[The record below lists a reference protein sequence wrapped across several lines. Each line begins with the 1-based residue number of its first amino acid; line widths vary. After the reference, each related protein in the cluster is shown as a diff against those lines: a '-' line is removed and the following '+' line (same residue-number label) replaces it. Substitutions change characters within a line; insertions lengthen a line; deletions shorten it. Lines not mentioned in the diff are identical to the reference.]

1 MLVGAFGSPWLWQ
14 GGWPLVSES
23 RDGKGASDHDKPF
36 VWGQWRVCLTV
47 LQQARLTV
55 MRGYVLDTRAGIR
68 GLAADGDLGDFDN
81 YVQSPDSGLFL
92 PK

>member
-1 MLVGAFGSPWLWQ
+1 MGPFGGNWQ
-14 GGWPLVSES
+14 GGWPLSTES

-55 MRGYVLDTRAGIR
+55 MRGYVMDFRAGAR
-68 GLAADGDLGDFDN
+68 GGAADGDLDHM
-81 YVQSPDSGLFL
+81 VQTDSGLWVA
-92 PK
+92 K